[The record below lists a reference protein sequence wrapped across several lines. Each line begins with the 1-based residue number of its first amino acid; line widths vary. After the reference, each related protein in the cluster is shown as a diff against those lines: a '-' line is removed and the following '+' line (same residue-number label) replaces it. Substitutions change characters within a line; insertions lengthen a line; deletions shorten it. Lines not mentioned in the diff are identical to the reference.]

1 MYVHMNM
8 CVYIYIYFFL
18 LMLTINPVETKCLS
32 TENLNSTVHKF
43 KISSNLSCKFHIW
56 HGVSAH
62 LHCGMWLS

>member
-1 MYVHMNM
+1 
-8 CVYIYIYFFL
+8 
-18 LMLTINPVETKCLS
+18 MLTINPVETKCLS